1 MDVILAKTILGFS
14 DYVKENKPDLII
26 VHGDRG
32 KLLAGATVG
41 ALNNINVG
49 HIEGGE
55 VSGPSMKQ

>member
-1 MDVILAKTILGFS
+1 MGFS

-26 VHGDRG
+26 VHGDRVEA
-32 KLLAGATVG
+32 LAGATVG

-55 VSGPSMKQ
+55 VSEPSMKQ